1 MKRILGR
8 SMVVVALG
16 FVGFLPAT
24 AQTPPAGKIPRAVE
38 GKPDLSGIWQAI
50 CVSLFGETGEVR
62 PGEGRASTYG
72 PRESAPYQAWAVSK
86 VNELAADNRTD
97 PNVHCKLAGVP
108 RITGIP
114 VPFEI
119 VQTPKKTIILYE
131 SNHAF
136 RIIPTDG
143 KPHPPDLDPTY
154 MGDSVGRWEGETFVV
169 DVTGFNDKTWL
180 PGAGHFHSE
189 NLHVIERFKRNADD
203 TISYEATMEDPKVL
217 AKPWTY
223 RLILRHPP
231 RDERIMEAD
240 CSENNQDLEH
250 IVKDK

>member
-1 MKRILGR
+1 MRRLFVR
-8 SMVVVALG
+8 SVVLIALVW
-16 FVGFLPAT
+16 FPIA
-24 AQTPPAGKIPRAVE
+24 AQVSPSGKIPRAAD
-38 GKPDLSGIWQAI
+38 GRPDLSGIWQAI
-50 CVSLFGETGEVR
+50 GVSLFGETGEVR

-97 PNVHCKLAGVP
+97 PNVHCKMAGVP

-154 MGDSVGRWEGETFVV
+154 MGDSVGRWEGDSFVV

-189 NLHVIERFKRNADD
+189 ELHVTERFKRNAND
-203 TISYEATMEDPKVL
+203 TITYEATMEDPKAL